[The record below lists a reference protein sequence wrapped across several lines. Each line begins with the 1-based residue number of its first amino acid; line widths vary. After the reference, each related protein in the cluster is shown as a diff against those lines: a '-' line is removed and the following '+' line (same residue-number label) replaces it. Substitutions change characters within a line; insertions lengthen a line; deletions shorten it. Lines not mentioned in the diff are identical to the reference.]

1 MKVHSRNLTPVA
13 TQAKPAKKPRSPSP
27 RKPESLRVRL
37 RHATVEAILDATQE
51 VLIETGGKASVGA
64 IAAHAGIAVGTLY
77 NHFRD
82 RDQLIQA
89 LLRQRYEE
97 FANKLDASL
106 LADDKRGFEVHL
118 RQFVLTMLT
127 HFDTNRRYLKLVLS
141 TEIARLSDKGDPRHP
156 MNQFHRRIVPLFER
170 GVREGLIAKDDPELL
185 AAMLMGTLRGYLLSN
200 VDDDNF
206 VFADYADR
214 IVNIFLHGALIAT
227 AHATQSRSR

>member
-1 MKVHSRNLTPVA
+1 M
-13 TQAKPAKKPRSPSP
+13 
-27 RKPESLRVRL
+27 RL

-97 FANKLDASL
+97 YASKLDAAL
-106 LADDKRGFEVHL
+106 VADEKRGFEAHL

-127 HFDTNRRYLKLVLS
+127 HFDTNRPYLKLVLS
-141 TEIARLSDKGDPRHP
+141 TEIMRLSDKGDPRHP

-170 GVREGLIAKDDPELL
+170 GVREGLIAKDDPPLL

-200 VDDDNF
+200 VTDDDF
-206 VFADYADR
+206 VFAGYADR
-214 IVNIFLHGALIAT
+214 IVNIFLHGALG
-227 AHATQSRSR
+227 AHATQSRSRNG